1 MIYPCVNFTEKRG
14 KKGMKK
20 AMKKVI
26 ALVMAMTML
35 LAAAPICTYAQEDG
49 PADIVQVL
57 PPPLH
62 TVPMTMQPSIKE
74 QKLGIIRTLL
84 KYRKVTATSSNTKI
98 AEVKAVKID
107 NQTTDIMVIPK
118 KTGKV
123 VITTKVANNTY
134 TNIVMI
140 SKYANPVSS
149 LKLGSTTIAGRKF
162 SKTDTINLSYS
173 KFAKKNNKF
182 NITLKKGWILG
193 TAQAVG
199 KNIEDIQYLYNG
211 QTFKLNSGKG
221 NFKLV
226 LTLVKQKTGK
236 SVTMVVNFK

>member
-118 KTGKV
+118 KTGEV
-123 VITTKVANNTY
+123 VITTK
-134 TNIVMI
+134 
-140 SKYANPVSS
+140 
-149 LKLGSTTIAGRKF
+149 
-162 SKTDTINLSYS
+162 DTINLSYS

-193 TAQAVG
+193 IAQAVG

-236 SVTMVVNFK
+236 SVTMVVNFM